1 MRVFKI
7 ITFVSD
13 CSAGKR
19 NRVQNSKYTLVVLN
33 QENKDYPLN
42 QRGVGGVGGKKL
54 KNCHHPHPSY
64 YQNDF
69 GVISTAPPTQMNG
82 QNKAQP
88 GMIPESSIAAVAV
101 PAHPSR
107 AAATVRG
114 RISDSGWKCDFKLMR
129 EGFYQWKAGSAY
141 MRGAAAAMP
150 AASRRCA

>member
-33 QENKDYPLN
+33 LENKDYPLN
-42 QRGVGGVGGKKL
+42 QGGGKKL

-64 YQNDF
+64 YQNDL

-82 QNKAQP
+82 QNTAQP
-88 GMIPESSIAAVAV
+88 GVIHPEWN
-101 PAHPSR
+101 
-107 AAATVRG
+107 
-114 RISDSGWKCDFKLMR
+114 DS
-129 EGFYQWKAGSAY
+129 
-141 MRGAAAAMP
+141 
-150 AASRRCA
+150 